1 MRMVMEGCFYV
12 QMGGIWVPFYFLLL
26 FDIFNLEFLI
36 YASCIIYYAREVE
49 VLLLDE
55 KLNKRYSSV
64 APYLYY
70 EYLKYHILVFKNM
83 K

>member
-1 MRMVMEGCFYV
+1 MFKWAGF
-12 QMGGIWVPFYFLLL
+12 GFLFTFYFLLL

-64 APYLYY
+64 ALYLYY
-70 EYLKYHILVFKNM
+70 EYLKYHTPVCRM
-83 K
+83 